1 MQTVSMTQEF
11 NAPVEEI
18 FNYLSD
24 HNNFGALLNANI
36 KRIKDSPSDN
46 VNGLDSVRSI
56 GIASLT
62 FLEEKIITFEPY
74 TLIEYQICNNV
85 PVNYHIGRLVFT
97 KLGENK
103 CSLHYTIDIETK
115 FSFADGLILFA
126 IKTTIASGLSK
137 LAKKFQ

>member
-24 HNNFGALLNANI
+24 HNNFGALLMANI

-56 GIASLT
+56 GVASLT
-62 FLEEKIITFEPY
+62 ILEEKIITFEPHS
-74 TLIEYQICNNV
+74 LIEYQICNNV
-85 PVNYHIGRLVFT
+85 PVKYHHGRLEFT

-103 CSLHYTIDIETK
+103 CSLYYTIDMETK
-115 FSFADGLILFA
+115 FSFADGLILYA
-126 IKTTIASGLSK
+126 IKSTIVNGLSK
-137 LAKKFQ
+137 LAKRYQ